1 MNSGFNMNRAFCCL
15 LLAALP
21 GSSQVGSIAIYTQFQ
36 HEPSKAVLSAIQV
49 EASALM
55 APAGFRLQW
64 RALPSTGSDVSS
76 AVAVVTFQG
85 HCTAANRP
93 AQPHWG
99 TRLGWSHVSD
109 GEVLPFAGI
118 DCDSI
123 LGFMEKQLFNVP
135 PGERDQVLGRAIGRV
150 LAHEFDHIFA
160 ESRDHKARD
169 MDQPEYS
176 VEELMAPSLDS
187 SAMKQHILRLA
198 ATEPATTR
206 AGSARAGA
214 AEFAGSGCSTCHG
227 AHGEGSR
234 RGPVLRAA
242 GRLVNTVMLGAR
254 LARAEQ
260 KMCQRAAALKLPA
273 PSLEETE
280 IQDVVSFLNQMN
292 Q

>member
-1 MNSGFNMNRAFCCL
+1 MNRAFCCF

-36 HEPSKAVLSAIQV
+36 HEPPKAVLSAIQQ

-55 APAGFRLQW
+55 APAGLRLQW
-64 RALPSTGSDVSS
+64 RTLPSTGSEVSS

-85 HCTAANRP
+85 HCTAANLST
-93 AQPHWG
+93 QPHWE
-99 TRLGWSHVSD
+99 TRLGWSHISD

-123 LGFMEKQLFNVP
+123 LGFVQKRLLTVP
-135 PGERDQVLGRAIGRV
+135 PRERDQVLGKAVGRV

-160 ESRDHKARD
+160 ETRDHKARD

-187 SAMKQHILRLA
+187 GAAKRHILRPVAGPA
-198 ATEPATTR
+198 AAR
-206 AGSARAGA
+206 AGSPRAGA
-214 AEFAGSGCSTCHG
+214 SAFAGSGCSACHG

-234 RGPVLRAA
+234 HGPVLHAA
-242 GRLVNTVMLGAR
+242 GRLLNTVMLATR
-254 LARAEQ
+254 LARAER
-260 KMCQRAAALKLPA
+260 KMCQRAAALKLPP

>member
-1 MNSGFNMNRAFCCL
+1 MNRAFCCL

-21 GSSQVGSIAIYTQFQ
+21 GSSQVGSIAIYTRFQ
-36 HEPSKAVLSAIQV
+36 HEPSKAVLSAIQE

-55 APAGFRLQW
+55 APAGLRLQW
-64 RALPSTGSDVSS
+64 KTLPSTGREVSS

-85 HCTAANRP
+85 RCTAANLTTRT
-93 AQPHWG
+93 HWE
-99 TRLGWSHVSD
+99 TRLGWSHISD

-123 LGFMEKQLFNVP
+123 LGFIDKRLFTVP
-135 PGERDQVLGRAIGRV
+135 PRERDQVLGRAIGRV

-160 ESRDHKARD
+160 ETRYHGARE
-169 MDQPEYS
+169 MDQPEYT
-176 VEELMAPSLDS
+176 VEELVAPSLDTG
-187 SAMKQHILRLA
+187 AAERHILRPA
-198 ATEPATTR
+198 AAAPSVAQI
-206 AGSARAGA
+206 GSAHAGA
-214 AEFAGSGCSTCHG
+214 SAFAGSGCIACHG

-234 RGPVLRAA
+234 YGPVLHAA
-242 GRLVNTVMLGAR
+242 GRMLNTVMLATR

-280 IQDVVSFLNQMN
+280 IQDVVSFLNQMD

>member
-1 MNSGFNMNRAFCCL
+1 MHRAFCCL

-36 HEPSKAVLSAIQV
+36 HEPPKAVLSAIQQ
-49 EASALM
+49 EASVLM
-55 APAGFRLQW
+55 APAGLRLQW
-64 RALPSTGSDVSS
+64 KSLPSTGSDVST

-85 HCTAANRP
+85 HCTAAELP
-93 AQPHWG
+93 TQPQWEA
-99 TRLGWSHVSD
+99 RLGWSHVSD

-123 LGFMEKQLFNVP
+123 LGFIDKRLFTVP
-135 PGERDQVLGRAIGRV
+135 PRQRDQVLGRAIGRV

-160 ESRDHKARD
+160 ETRDHRARD

-176 VEELMAPSLDS
+176 VEELVAPSLDS
-187 SAMKQHILRLA
+187 AAANRHILRPA
-198 ATEPATTR
+198 AAESGVAK
-206 AGSARAGA
+206 AGSAPAGA
-214 AEFAGSGCSTCHG
+214 SAFAGSGCSACHG

-234 RGPVLRAA
+234 RGPVLHAA
-242 GRLVNTVMLGAR
+242 GRLLNTVMLATR

-260 KMCQRAAALKLPA
+260 KMCQRAAALKLPP

-280 IQDVVSFLNQMN
+280 IQDVVSFLNQGY

>member
-1 MNSGFNMNRAFCCL
+1 MNRAFCCL

-21 GSSQVGSIAIYTQFQ
+21 GSSQVGSIAIYMQFQ
-36 HEPSKAVLSAIQV
+36 HEPSTAVLGAIRE

-55 APAGFRLQW
+55 APAGLRFQW
-64 RALPSTGSDVSS
+64 KTLPSTGSDVSA

-85 HCTAANRP
+85 HCTAANLP
-93 AQPHWG
+93 TQPRWE

-123 LGFMEKQLFNVP
+123 LGFIGKRLLVEPLR
-135 PGERDQVLGRAIGRV
+135 ERNQVLGRAIGRV

-160 ESRDHKARD
+160 ETRDHKARE

-176 VEELMAPSLDS
+176 VEELVAPSLDS
-187 SAMKQHILRLA
+187 GAAKQHILRPA
-198 ATEPATTR
+198 ATEPARVR
-206 AGSARAGA
+206 AGSAPAGA
-214 AEFAGSGCSTCHG
+214 SAFAESGCSACHG

-234 RGPVLRAA
+234 HGPVLHAA
-242 GRLVNTVMLGAR
+242 GRLLNTVMLATR
-254 LARAEQ
+254 LARSEQ
-260 KMCQRAAALKLPA
+260 KMCQRAAALKLPP

>member
-1 MNSGFNMNRAFCCL
+1 MNRAFCCL

-36 HEPSKAVLSAIQV
+36 HEPAKAVMSAIQG

-55 APAGFRLQW
+55 APAGLRLQW
-64 RALPSTGSDVSS
+64 KSLPSTGSDVSS

-85 HCTAANRP
+85 RCTAANLP
-93 AQPHWG
+93 TQPQSG
-99 TRLGWSHVSD
+99 SRLGWSHVSD
-109 GEVLPFAGI
+109 GEVLPFAGL

-123 LGFMEKQLFNVP
+123 VGFVHQRLAALP
-135 PGERDQVLGRAIGRV
+135 PRDRDQVLGRAIGRV

-160 ESRDHKARD
+160 ESADHGERSV
-169 MDQPEYS
+169 DQPEYN
-176 VEELMAPSLDS
+176 VEELVAPSLDTG
-187 SAMKQHILRLA
+187 AARRHILRPA
-198 ATEPATTR
+198 ATEPAT
-206 AGSARAGA
+206 AGLGSARAGA
-214 AEFAGSGCSTCHG
+214 SAFAGSGCGACHG

-234 RGPVLRAA
+234 RGPVLHVA
-242 GRLVNTVMLGAR
+242 GRLLNTVMLATR

-260 KMCQRAAALKLPA
+260 KMCQRAVALKLPP

-280 IQDVVSFLNQMN
+280 IQDVVTFLNQMN

>member
-1 MNSGFNMNRAFCCL
+1 MNRAFCCL

-55 APAGFRLQW
+55 APAGLRLQW
-64 RALPSTGSDVSS
+64 KTLPSTGQDVSS

-85 HCTAANRP
+85 RCTAADLP
-93 AQPHWG
+93 AQPEWG
-99 TRLGWSHVSD
+99 KRLGWSHVSD

-123 LGFMEKQLFNVP
+123 LGFIDQRLIAVSP
-135 PGERDQVLGRAIGRV
+135 RERDQMLGRAIGRV

-160 ESRDHKARD
+160 ETRDHKDRD

-176 VEELMAPSLDS
+176 VQELTAPSLGS
-187 SAMKQHILRLA
+187 SAAKRHILRLA
-198 ATEPATTR
+198 AAGPAR
-206 AGSARAGA
+206 ARPGSARAGA
-214 AEFAGSGCSTCHG
+214 SAFAGSGCSGCHG
-227 AHGEGSR
+227 AHGEGSQ
-234 RGPVLRAA
+234 RGPVLHAA
-242 GRLVNTVMLGAR
+242 GRLLNTVMLATR

-260 KMCQRAAALKLPA
+260 KMCRRAAALKLPA

>member
-1 MNSGFNMNRAFCCL
+1 MNRAVCCL

-21 GSSQVGSIAIYTQFQ
+21 GSSQIGSIAIYTQFQ
-36 HEPSKAVLSAIQV
+36 HEPPRAVLSAIQV

-55 APAGFRLQW
+55 APAGLRLQW
-64 RALPSTGSDVSS
+64 KTLPSTGSDVST

-85 HCTAANRP
+85 HCSAANLP
-93 AQPHWG
+93 AQPQWE
-99 TRLGWSHVSD
+99 TRLGWSHISD

-123 LGFMEKQLFNVP
+123 VGFIDKQLLAVP
-135 PGERDQVLGRAIGRV
+135 PRERDQVLGRAIGRV

-160 ESRDHKARD
+160 ETRDHKNRD
-169 MDQPEYS
+169 MDQPDYS
-176 VEELMAPSLDS
+176 AEELVAPSIDS
-187 SAMKQHILRLA
+187 GAANRHILRPAAAGPALA
-198 ATEPATTR
+198 GPAAAR

-214 AEFAGSGCSTCHG
+214 SAFAGSGCSACHG

-234 RGPVLRAA
+234 RGPVLHAA
-242 GRLVNTVMLGAR
+242 GRLFNTVMLATR

-260 KMCQRAAALKLPA
+260 RMCQRAVALKLPP

>member
-1 MNSGFNMNRAFCCL
+1 MNRAFCCL

-36 HEPSKAVLSAIQV
+36 HEPPKAVLSAIQE

-55 APAGFRLQW
+55 APAGLRLQW
-64 RALPSTGSDVSS
+64 KSLPSTGREVSS

-85 HCTAANRP
+85 RCTVANPRT
-93 AQPHWG
+93 QPKWE
-99 TRLGWSHVSD
+99 TRLGWSHVSN

-123 LGFMEKQLFNVP
+123 LGFVYERLLATP
-135 PGERDQVLGRAIGRV
+135 TWERDQVLGRAIGRV

-160 ESRDHKARD
+160 ETSGHGTRD
-169 MDQPEYS
+169 MDQPEYT
-176 VEELMAPSLDS
+176 VEKLVAPSLDS
-187 SAMKQHILRLA
+187 GAANRHILRPA
-198 ATEPATTR
+198 ASEPGA
-206 AGSARAGA
+206 AWVGSARAGA
-214 AEFAGSGCSTCHG
+214 AAFAVSGCSTCHG

-234 RGPVLRAA
+234 RGPVLHAA
-242 GRLVNTVMLGAR
+242 GRLLNTVMLATR

-260 KMCQRAAALKLPA
+260 KMWQRAAALKLPP

-280 IQDVVSFLNQMN
+280 IQDVVSFLNQMD

>member
-1 MNSGFNMNRAFCCL
+1 MTRAFCCL

-36 HEPSKAVLSAIQV
+36 HEPSKAVLSAIQE

-55 APAGFRLQW
+55 APAGLRLQW
-64 RALPSTGSDVSS
+64 KTLPSTGNEISS

-85 HCTAANRP
+85 RCTAASLP
-93 AQPHWG
+93 IQPKWE

-109 GEVLPFAGI
+109 REVLPFAGI

-123 LGFMEKQLFNVP
+123 RGFTYKQLLAVP
-135 PGERDQVLGRAIGRV
+135 LRERDEVLGRAIGRV
-150 LAHEFDHIFA
+150 LAHEFDHIFG
-160 ESRDHKARD
+160 ETRDHGARD
-169 MDQPEYS
+169 MDQPQYT
-176 VEELMAPSLDS
+176 VEELVAPSLDS
-187 SAMKQHILRLA
+187 STAKRHILHQA
-198 ATEPATTR
+198 ATVPPAAR

-214 AEFAGSGCSTCHG
+214 LAFAGSGCSACHG

-234 RGPVLRAA
+234 RGPLLHTA
-242 GRLVNTVMLGAR
+242 GRLLNTVMLATR

-260 KMCQRAAALKLPA
+260 KMCNRATALKLPA

-280 IQDVVSFLNQMN
+280 IQNVVSFLNQID

>member
-1 MNSGFNMNRAFCCL
+1 MNRAFCCL

-36 HEPSKAVLSAIQV
+36 HEPAKAVLSAIQA

-55 APAGFRLQW
+55 APAGLRLQW
-64 RALPSTGSDVSS
+64 KTLPSTGSDVSS
-76 AVAVVTFQG
+76 AIAVVTFQG
-85 HCTAANRP
+85 RCTAANLSTQ
-93 AQPHWG
+93 AHWE
-99 TRLGWSHVSD
+99 TMLGWSHVRD

-123 LGFMEKQLFNVP
+123 LGFVDKRLFGVP
-135 PGERDQVLGRAIGRV
+135 PRERDQVLGRAIGRV

-160 ESRDHKARD
+160 ETRDHGARQV
-169 MDQPEYS
+169 DQPEYTA
-176 VEELMAPSLDS
+176 EELMAPSLDS
-187 SAMKQHILRLA
+187 GAPNRHILRPA
-198 ATEPATTR
+198 ATEPAAAR
-206 AGSARAGA
+206 AGGARAGA
-214 AEFAGSGCSTCHG
+214 SAFAGSGCSACHG

-242 GRLVNTVMLGAR
+242 GQLLNTMMLATR

-260 KMCQRAAALKLPA
+260 KMCQRAAALKLPT

-280 IQDVVSFLNQMN
+280 IQDVVSFLNQMY